1 MRGFHHHKGPVMTC
15 FSTRAAA
22 LGALVFTT
30 ALTLGYASSVQAAT
44 AEASKAS
51 EPKPSLI
58 ERTKKATKKAA
69 HATGE
74 AISDTGKAIDKKVPR
89 TEAYKKK
96 HPKDVPGSGKS

>member
-1 MRGFHHHKGPVMTC
+1 MTC
-15 FSTRAAA
+15 FSTRTAT
-22 LGALVFTT
+22 LGALVFSIT
-30 ALTLGYASSVQAAT
+30 LTLGYTTSVQAAT
-44 AEASKAS
+44 AAASKAS
-51 EPKPSLI
+51 APEPSLL

-96 HPKDVPGSGKS
+96 HPNDVPGSAAK